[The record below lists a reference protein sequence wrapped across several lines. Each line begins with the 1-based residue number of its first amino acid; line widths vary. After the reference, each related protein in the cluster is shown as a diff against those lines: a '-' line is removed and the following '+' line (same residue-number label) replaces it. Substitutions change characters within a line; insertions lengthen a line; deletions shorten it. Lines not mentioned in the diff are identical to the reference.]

1 MTQNSP
7 PPLTLSSNLQQAIA
21 EFTCWTEE
29 AWFPHLG
36 DSGMS
41 PWASDLF
48 VMSLGLGGET
58 GEVMEAVEENN
69 RAKIQKELGDVAYY
83 WGRLAGAHKLNIMSV
98 IEQAGAIEPKNDC
111 LACALNLGTQM
122 GRVQDIIKKGIR
134 DGGMDDPAFEK
145 AMAAGL
151 ASWIH
156 LAQAYEINPVSALQ
170 GSVDKILSRHATGQ
184 LRGSDTA
191 DGGRINNAK
200 KASPA

>member
-1 MTQNSP
+1 MTQSSP
-7 PPLTLSSNLQQAIA
+7 PPLTLSPDLQQAIA
-21 EFTCWTEE
+21 EYTHWTEK

-41 PWASDLF
+41 PWVSDLF

-58 GEVMEAVEENN
+58 GEVMEAVEEGS

-83 WGRLAGAHKLNIMSV
+83 WGRLAGAHKLNIMSI
-98 IEQAGAIEPKNDC
+98 IEQAGSIEPKKKPI
-111 LACALNLGTQM
+111 ACVLNLGAQM

-134 DGGMDDPAFEK
+134 DGGMDDPAFER

-156 LAQAYEINPVSALQ
+156 VAQAYEINPVAVLQ

-184 LRGSDTA
+184 LRGSDMEDGTRVNTA
-191 DGGRINNAK
+191 KRTN
-200 KASPA
+200 P